1 MATCAMTDDAFPSL
15 HAAVAARYHDRG
27 TTMGLMPAGSE
38 NPFTKVDQRT
48 ILGVF
53 KSGASHD
60 PDVLYAQ
67 KEGLLGPTKNLK
79 RLAVLSGVLGAF
91 FTISI
96 FMAWF
101 GIPLLLGAWW
111 LWRFQA
117 KNTEAVEAAYAEYVA
132 SVRVEPGGPRLAH

>member
-1 MATCAMTDDAFPSL
+1 
-15 HAAVAARYHDRG
+15 
-27 TTMGLMPAGSE
+27 MGLMPAGTE

-53 KSGASHD
+53 KSAASHD

-67 KEGLLGPTKNLK
+67 KETLLGPTKNLK
-79 RLAVLSGVLGAF
+79 RLAVLCGVIGAL
-91 FTISI
+91 FTISV

-101 GIPLLLGAWW
+101 GIPLLIGAWW

-117 KNTEAVEAAYAEYVA
+117 KKTEAVEAAYAEFVA
-132 SVRVEPGGPRLAH
+132 SVRVEPGGTGLAH

>member
-1 MATCAMTDDAFPSL
+1 
-15 HAAVAARYHDRG
+15 
-27 TTMGLMPAGSE
+27 MGLMPTAAD
-38 NPFTKVDQRT
+38 NPFTKFDQRT
-48 ILGVF
+48 ILGQF
-53 KSGASHD
+53 KAAASHD

-67 KEGLLGPTKNLK
+67 KEVLLGPTKNLK
-79 RLAVLSGVLGAF
+79 RLAVLSAVIGAF

-117 KNTEAVEAAYAEYVA
+117 RNRAAVEAAYDEYLA
-132 SVRVEPGGPRLAH
+132 SVRGGQPANGTLFKTV